1 MFQDHLHKI
10 PDTLK
15 PDRSPAR
22 HSGHYMKSEFKYDAT
37 IDAYGCPAGQRLVPL
52 YRHCVS
58 KTRKGTWLIS
68 YANRAACQSCDLRD
82 RCTKTTYRRIV
93 RYENEATMDRMAER
107 LAARPEVMDRRRES
121 VEHPFGSIKQ
131 WMGQGAFLTRRLD
144 NVRGEFSLTALAY
157 NLRRAINLVGI
168 PAMIAAVAG

>member
-1 MFQDHLHKI
+1 
-10 PDTLK
+10 
-15 PDRSPAR
+15 
-22 HSGHYMKSEFKYDAT
+22 
-37 IDAYGCPAGQRLVPL
+37 
-52 YRHCVS
+52 
-58 KTRKGTWLIS
+58 
-68 YANRAACQSCDLRD
+68 
-82 RCTKTTYRRIV
+82 
-93 RYENEATMDRMAER
+93 MDRMAER

-144 NVRGEFSLTALAY
+144 NVHGEFSLTALAY